1 MGVSGPASCTPS
13 TIYSAIGCCCHWQ
26 GVQIRISKIH
36 NENGRSLDE
45 DCKDEWAGVLCWP
58 GLQSRTGPRVALTD
72 LLVSAW
78 TSDGGWP
85 WGESRR
91 GGAGIDEVRHPGGAP
106 EQLHADALV

>member
-13 TIYSAIGCCCHWQ
+13 TIYSAIGYAVIGKVFKSGYQ
-26 GVQIRISKIH
+26 RYTMRMAVPLMK
-36 NENGRSLDE
+36 N
-45 DCKDEWAGVLCWP
+45 KDEWAGVVCWP